1 MKENT
6 LIVLLMLF
14 VALAPIQVFAQK
26 STIDIVT
33 MKDGRVLKGKI
44 LKYAPG
50 ETLVFQPSEG
60 QKMELADTDVAKIQ
74 QGMEMDA
81 AAIEQLP
88 TNKTNGL
95 PTAKTHG
102 LYANS
107 MLSFAV
113 GSSGDEGLSLGAGF
127 SQVVGYQLNEVLGI
141 GGGFGIDNYSRRGET
156 VYPLFAEVRGLLPSK
171 KSSGN
176 FYALAGGGYSL
187 GFPRKSLDI
196 NEAEGGP
203 MGYFAFGYRAATTE
217 GVDIYLDLGAKF
229 QEAHFIRTL
238 YNGDVEV
245 RDINFRR
252 IVIRVGIGLWK

>member
-14 VALAPIQVFAQK
+14 VAVAPFQVFAQK

-33 MKDGRVLKGKI
+33 MKDGRVLKGEI
-44 LKYAPG
+44 LQYSPG
-50 ETLVFQPSEG
+50 ETLVFQPSDG
-60 QKMELADTDVAKIQ
+60 QKMELADSDVAKIQ

-81 AAIEQLP
+81 AAIKQLP
-88 TNKTNGL
+88 TNKTKGL

-127 SQVVGYQLNEVLGI
+127 SEVVGYQLNKVLGL
-141 GGGFGIDNYSRRGET
+141 GVGFGIDNYSRRGET
-156 VYPLFAEVRGLLPSK
+156 VYPIFAEVRALLPSE

-196 NEAEGGP
+196 NKAEGGP
-203 MGYFAFGYRAATTE
+203 MGYFALGYRAATIE